1 MLWCR
6 YLTRYCR
13 EPAVVNKGSLELGR
27 TDRTDIFLHPV
38 EKR

>member
-6 YLTRYCR
+6 YLIRYCR
-13 EPAVVNKGSLELGR
+13 EPVVVNEVSLEDG
-27 TDRTDIFLHPV
+27 TDDRTDIFLHPV